1 MGLFLTRVALL
12 NLRVPQGIRKQVAV
26 GPWSLVCGT
35 GQALSGEGSSVG
47 KDTEGEIAAGLRLGR
62 VAQSSLANK

>member
-1 MGLFLTRVALL
+1 M
-12 NLRVPQGIRKQVAV
+12 AV

-35 GQALSGEGSSVG
+35 GQALSGEGSSIG